1 MAQHQLSLQP
11 IEGLSDPDNFLK
23 VPLRGT
29 FKKLSGFYG
38 SARRCIEIGFII
50 RTAGFKYLLIIICKF
65 MF

>member
-38 SARRCIEIGFII
+38 SAMRYIKIDTFCVLCLRFISD
-50 RTAGFKYLLIIICKF
+50 RSRYNVE
-65 MF
+65 

>member
-1 MAQHQLSLQP
+1 LGFKSYDLASGDSSAMTLMSGVGLEP

-38 SARRCIEIGFII
+38 DRKAI
-50 RTAGFKYLLIIICKF
+50 
-65 MF
+65 